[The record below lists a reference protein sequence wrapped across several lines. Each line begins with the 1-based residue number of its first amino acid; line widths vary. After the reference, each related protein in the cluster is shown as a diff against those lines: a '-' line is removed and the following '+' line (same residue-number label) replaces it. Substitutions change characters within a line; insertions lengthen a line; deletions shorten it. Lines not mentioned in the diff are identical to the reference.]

1 MLSALST
8 ENSPFSEGQIA
19 RLRHGLDELDAAQT
33 AWLSGYLAGRLAG
46 QPELGTAAF
55 AALPAAA
62 NALAGAF
69 TLEVLCASQT
79 GNGRGVAETLA
90 RRAAAAGLAVRARSL
105 DGFRVAGLAALKRA
119 AFVISTHGDGD
130 PPEEAVELFEYL
142 ESGRA
147 ADLSGLEFC
156 VLALG
161 DRSYGKFC
169 EAGRRLE
176 ELLQARGARAF
187 APRVD
192 CDVDFAAAAQA
203 WSDALIE
210 HSEDSDAREPA
221 DTVPVAAV
229 PAAAVPA
236 RLSVVSASHE
246 WTRQRPF
253 QAEVQRLQKITGLE
267 SAKDVFHVEL
277 SLAGSGIHY
286 QPGDALGV
294 WPLNAEESVA
304 AVLAPLGLDGSERV
318 VADGETRSMHDW
330 LVRHREPTRLAPD
343 TVRAY
348 AGYTR
353 NSALGSRFAEIDQS
367 GPGESGPDE
376 SGLREFIERRQFL
389 DLVEEYPATLT
400 APELLRLLRPLS
412 PRSYSIASSQAAV
425 GDEVHLTVATLSS
438 DAIGKPR
445 RGVASDYLNHRLQ
458 PGDRV
463 GVYLE
468 ANRRFRLPADRTAP
482 LILIAAGTGI
492 APYRAFLQQ
501 LEAEGRAPDSW
512 LIFGNPHLRTDFLY
526 QREWLRWR
534 AGGLLKRIDAA
545 FSRDQADKRYVQ
557 HIVAEQA
564 AELSNWLERGAHL
577 YVCGGLAMGQ
587 AVERALEHHVA
598 PRLVGK
604 AAGDA
609 ATASHWLADLRR
621 QRRWSRDLY

>member
-1 MLSALST
+1 MLGALTT
-8 ENSPFSEGQIA
+8 ENSPFSERQIVGIQHSLA
-19 RLRHGLDELDAAQT
+19 ELDAAQS

-46 QPELGTAAF
+46 WPLPATEPAHV
-55 AALPAAA
+55 LPAAA
-62 NALAGAF
+62 DAASRAAA
-69 TLEVLCASQT
+69 LEVLYASQT
-79 GNGRGVAETLA
+79 GNGRGVAEALA
-90 RRAAAAGLAVRARSL
+90 RRAAAAGLAVKVRSL
-105 DGFRVAGLAALKRA
+105 DGFRVAGLAVLKRA

-176 ELLQARGARAF
+176 ELLLARGARAV

-203 WSDALIE
+203 WSDAVIE
-210 HSEDSDAREPA
+210 HGEDSAAREPA
-221 DTVPVAAV
+221 NGVPVAG
-229 PAAAVPA
+229 VPA
-236 RLSVVSASHE
+236 RLSVVAANHE

-253 QAEVQRLQKITGLE
+253 LAEVQRLQKITGLE
-267 SAKDVFHVEL
+267 SGKDVFHVEL
-277 SLAGSGIHY
+277 SLAGSGIRY

-304 AVLAPLGLDGSERV
+304 AVLAAVGIEASERV
-318 VADGETRSMHDW
+318 ESDGENRTMHDW
-330 LVRHREPTRLAPD
+330 LVRHRELTRLAPD

-353 NSALGSRFAEIDQS
+353 NSALGTRLAEIDQS
-367 GPGESGPDE
+367 GLNE

-389 DLVEEYPATLT
+389 DLVEEYPAQLT
-400 APELLRLLRPLS
+400 GAELLRLLRPLS

-425 GDEVHLTVATLSS
+425 GDEIHLTVATLTS

-445 RGVASDYLNHRLQ
+445 HGVASDHLNHRLQ
-458 PGDRV
+458 AGDRV

-468 ANRRFRLPADRTAP
+468 ANRRFRLPADRAAP
-482 LILIAAGTGI
+482 LIMIAAGTGI

-501 LEAEGRAPDSW
+501 LEAEDRAPDSW
-512 LIFGNPHLRTDFLY
+512 LIFGNPRLRTDFLY
-526 QREWLRWR
+526 HREWLRWR
-534 AGGLLKRIDAA
+534 TGGLLNRIDAA
-545 FSRDQADKRYVQ
+545 WSRDQADKRYVQ
-557 HIVAEQA
+557 HVVAERA
-564 AELSNWLERGAHL
+564 ADLADWLERGAHL
-577 YVCGGLAMGQ
+577 YVCGGQAMGQ
-587 AVERALEHHVA
+587 AVEKALEQYVA
-598 PRLVGK
+598 PRLVV
-604 AAGDA
+604 DA
-609 ATASHWLADLRR
+609 ATDAAAARDWLAGLRR
-621 QRRWSRDLY
+621 QRRLSKDLY

>member
-1 MLSALST
+1 MWVNALTT
-8 ENSPFSEGQIA
+8 ENSPFSERQIVGIQHSLA
-19 RLRHGLDELDAAQT
+19 ELDAAQS

-46 QPELGTAAF
+46 WPLPATEPAHV
-55 AALPAAA
+55 LPAAA
-62 NALAGAF
+62 DAASRAA
-69 TLEVLCASQT
+69 TLEVFYASQT
-79 GNGRGVAETLA
+79 GNGRGVAEALA
-90 RRAAAAGLAVRARSL
+90 RRAAAATLTVKVRSL
-105 DGFRVAGLAALKRA
+105 DGFRVAGLAVLKRA

-130 PPEEAVELFEYL
+130 PPDEAVELFEYL

-176 ELLQARGARAF
+176 ELLLARGAKAF

-203 WSDALIE
+203 WSDSLIE
-210 HSEDSDAREPA
+210 HSEDSAAREPA
-221 DTVPVAAV
+221 NTVAVASM
-229 PAAAVPA
+229 PA
-236 RLSVVSASHE
+236 RLSVVAANHE

-253 QAEVQRLQKITGLE
+253 LAEVQRLQKITGLE

-277 SLAGSGIHY
+277 SLAGSGIRY

-304 AVLAPLGLDGSERV
+304 AVLAAVGIEAAERLES
-318 VADGETRSMHDW
+318 DGETRTMHDW
-330 LVRHREPTRLAPD
+330 LVRHRELTRLAPD

-348 AGYTR
+348 AVYTR
-353 NSALGSRFAEIDQS
+353 DGALGTRLA
-367 GPGESGPDE
+367 GLDE
-376 SGLREFIERRQFL
+376 SGLREFIEKRQFL
-389 DLVEEYPATLT
+389 DLVEEYPAQLT
-400 APELLRLLRPLS
+400 GAELLRLLRPLS

-425 GDEVHLTVATLSS
+425 GDEVHLTVATLTS
-438 DAIGKPR
+438 DAIGKAR
-445 RGVASDYLNHRLQ
+445 RGVASEHLNYRLQ
-458 PGDRV
+458 AGDRV

-468 ANRRFRLPADRTAP
+468 ANRRFRLPADRAAP
-482 LILIAAGTGI
+482 VILIAAGTGI

-501 LEAEGRAPDSW
+501 LEAEDRAPDSW
-512 LIFGNPHLRTDFLY
+512 LIFGNPRLRTDFLY

-534 AGGLLKRIDAA
+534 TGGLLNRIDAA
-545 FSRDQADKRYVQ
+545 WSRDQADKRYVQ
-557 HIVAEQA
+557 HVVAEQA
-564 AELSNWLERGAHL
+564 ADLADWLERGAHL

-587 AVERALEHHVA
+587 AVEQALEQCVA
-598 PRLVGK
+598 PRLVPH

-609 ATASHWLADLRR
+609 AAARDWLAGLRR
-621 QRRWSRDLY
+621 QRRLSKDLY